1 MAFKVSKRSKIA
13 PFKAL
18 DLLRLSREALAE
30 GRDVISLAPGQ
41 PSEGA
46 PRPILENAARAVL
59 AADMG
64 YTEAAGD
71 RALRQRIA
79 RHYQEYYGVEIDWH
93 RIVVTTG
100 SSGGFLL
107 AFLAAFEPGDRVAMA
122 APGYPAYRNLLSTLG
137 IEPVELLTDV
147 STRFQP
153 TVEMLENLEQPID
166 GLIVASPSNPAGT
179 MLHADE
185 LQAVAL
191 WCDKNGVRLV
201 SDEVYHG
208 IVYGAPAQTA
218 VKFSDT
224 AIVANSFSKYFAMTG
239 WRLGWLVVPEDFVR
253 PVECLA
259 QSLTVSPPTLPQLM
273 ALEVFDARKA
283 LDAYVERYAQN
294 RKILLAALPE
304 IGFTKLAPAE
314 GAFYIYADIS
324 DLSENSE
331 NFCQQMLEETGVIMT
346 PGTDFDLARGHKFV
360 RITYAGCTKEI
371 RRAVEK
377 LKNWPALKKAA

>member
-1 MAFKVSKRSKIA
+1 MVLKISKRSGIA

-18 DLLRLSREALAE
+18 DLLRLSREAIAE

-46 PRPILENAARAVL
+46 PRRVLENAAKAVL
-59 AADMG
+59 EQDMG

-71 RALRQRIA
+71 RNLRKRIS
-79 RHYQEYYGVEIDWH
+79 RYYQDCYGADVAWE
-93 RIVVTTG
+93 RIIVTTG

-107 AFLAAFEPGDRVAMA
+107 AFLAAFEAGDRVAMA
-122 APGYPAYRNLLSTLG
+122 APGYPAYRNLLSSLG
-137 IEPVELLTDV
+137 IEPVELQTDA

-153 TVEMLENLEQPID
+153 TVEILKKLDRPID
-166 GLIVASPSNPAGT
+166 GLIVASPSNPTGT
-179 MLHADE
+179 MLHVDE
-185 LQAVAL
+185 LKAVVK
-191 WCDKNGVRLV
+191 WCDENGVRLI

-208 IVYGAPAQTA
+208 ITYGEKAQTA
-218 VKFSDT
+218 VKFSVN

-239 WRLGWLVVPEDFVR
+239 WRLGWLVVPPDLAR

-273 ALEVFDARKA
+273 ALDIFDATEE
-283 LDAYVERYAQN
+283 LDGYVARYAEN
-294 RKILLAALPE
+294 RRILLEELPK
-304 IGFTKLAPAE
+304 IGFTKFAPAE

-324 DLSENSE
+324 NLTDDSEA
-331 NFCQQMLEETGVIMT
+331 FCQKMLEDTGVIMT
-346 PGTDFDLARGHKFV
+346 PGTDFDLERGHLFV

-377 LKNWPALKKAA
+377 LKNWPELKKAA